1 LTLVAAR
8 PDAFHP
14 VQAALNCLT
23 GTLQELIASIGSGR
37 GPAKEAIHAADAV
50 YGSAH
55 LLDGVHVE
63 GEFPFVRQGLTLVGG
78 LVPPVGAPLAF
89 VSASVSEVR
98 RSFAVKQLTL
108 PLVDLVLRHSMMVRP
123 CLCGT

>member
-1 LTLVAAR
+1 MHGLAGALKEFVASVGA
-8 PDAFHP
+8 
-14 VQAALNCLT
+14 
-23 GTLQELIASIGSGR
+23 GR
-37 GPAKEAIHAADAV
+37 GPAQQALHAADAV
-50 YGSAH
+50 YGSAR
-55 LLDGVHVE
+55 LLDGVHIE

-78 LVPPVGAPLAF
+78 LFPPVGAPLAF

-98 RSFAVKQLTL
+98 RSFAVKQPTL